1 MSAPID
7 RAADQPGG
15 TEGAPSG
22 VRVAVYAGSFDPVTN
37 GHVDIV
43 RRALAVADRVVVA
56 VAVNSTKQPLFTMD
70 ERAELLEA
78 SLADLAA
85 RRAADGGPRV
95 VVRHFQ
101 GLLVEFARE
110 VGATLNVRGLRA
122 VADYEYEAQMAH
134 MNRHV
139 RPELE
144 TVLLVPAAG
153 VAFVSSSL
161 VREVARLGGRVD
173 GLVPAP
179 VEAALRARFA
189 R

>member
-1 MSAPID
+1 M
-7 RAADQPGG
+7 
-15 TEGAPSG
+15 TEPAGQEPAS
-22 VRVAVYAGSFDPVTN
+22 RIAVYAGSFDPMTN

-56 VAVNSTKQPLFTMD
+56 VAVNSTKQPLFPME
-70 ERAELLEA
+70 ERAALAER
-78 SLADLAA
+78 SLADLAEMPA
-85 RRAADGGPRV
+85 PDGGPRV

-153 VAFVSSSL
+153 VGFISSTL
-161 VREVARLGGRVD
+161 VREVARLGGSVT

-179 VEAALRARFA
+179 VEAALRARFGG
-189 R
+189 